1 MIELVNGMDFHN
13 FNLDCKPKEW
23 SKRNKEKET
32 VGEWLTRVSYHP
44 KRDFLQDLKF
54 REKNEYWLKESA
66 RISIFVLSFLR
77 ENSMKKETL
86 EELLGFD
93 LNLKG
98 SHNFT
103 LSELKKLELYT
114 NLDLCSI
121 KSI

>member
-1 MIELVNGMDFHN
+1 MNI
-13 FNLDCKPKEW
+13 
-23 SKRNKEKET
+23 
-32 VGEWLTRVSYHP
+32 
-44 KRDFLQDLKF
+44 
-54 REKNEYWLKESA
+54 
-66 RISIFVLSFLR
+66 
-77 ENSMKKETL
+77 MKKETL

>member
-1 MIELVNGMDFHN
+1 MIELINGINFHN

-23 SKRNKEKET
+23 FKRNKEKET

-44 KRDFLQDLKF
+44 KRDFLQNLKI
-54 REKNEYWLKESA
+54 RKKNEYWLKESA
-66 RISIFVLSFLR
+66 RISFSVLKFLR
-77 ENSMKKETL
+77 ENNMKKQTL

-114 NLDLCSI
+114 NLKL
-121 KSI
+121 

>member
-1 MIELVNGMDFHN
+1 MVELVNGMDFHN

-23 SKRNKEKET
+23 FKRNKEKET

-44 KRDFLQDLKF
+44 KRDFLQDLRF

-66 RISIFVLSFLR
+66 RISLYVLSFLR
-77 ENSMKKETL
+77 ENSLKKETL
-86 EELLGFD
+86 EELVGFD

-103 LSELKKLELYT
+103 LSELKSLETYT
-114 NLDLCSI
+114 NLDLCSLKNI
-121 KSI
+121 

>member
-1 MIELVNGMDFHN
+1 MKQIV
-13 FNLDCKPKEW
+13 
-23 SKRNKEKET
+23 EKET

-44 KRDFLQDLKF
+44 KRDFLQDLRF

-66 RISIFVLSFLR
+66 RISLYVLSFLR
-77 ENSMKKETL
+77 ENNMKKQTL

-103 LSELKKLELYT
+103 LSELKRLELYT